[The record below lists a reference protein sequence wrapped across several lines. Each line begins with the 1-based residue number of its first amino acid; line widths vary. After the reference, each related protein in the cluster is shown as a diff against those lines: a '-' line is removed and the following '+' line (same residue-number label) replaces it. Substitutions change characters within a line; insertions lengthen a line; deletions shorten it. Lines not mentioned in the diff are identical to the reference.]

1 MNRNFGIAALTS
13 RRRVPG
19 NRSRFRPQFRLI
31 TSGAMILLLSISA
44 TASAQTDPRFSV
56 GLGAFFTDRD
66 SQTRIDGE
74 TGPGTDVDL
83 ETDLGL
89 ERSDTV
95 FRVDA
100 YWRFA
105 EKHRLDFSAFDLS
118 RSASKQIEREIIW
131 DDTTYPI
138 NTQLDAELDLA
149 IYKAAYTWLF
159 LKRGRS
165 FLGATVGLY
174 VADIGATL
182 SAPATGS
189 VEASDLTA
197 PLPVVGLRGEY
208 RFADRW
214 SLRGSGE
221 IFAIEYGDYDGS
233 LYDLFVGLDFSA
245 TEMIAVGIGLNSV
258 KLDVGVTKSGFE
270 GDVDWQY
277 DGAMAYLK
285 FDF

>member
-1 MNRNFGIAALTS
+1 MRSTWLVSLLAVTSPAIAQDDP
-13 RRRVPG
+13 R
-19 NRSRFRPQFRLI
+19 
-31 TSGAMILLLSISA
+31 LSIS
-44 TASAQTDPRFSV
+44 
-56 GLGAFFTDRD
+56 LGAFFADRD

-74 TGPGTDVDL
+74 SSPGTDVDL
-83 ETDLGL
+83 ESDLGL
-89 ERSDTV
+89 DRSDTV
-95 FRVDA
+95 FRVDG

-105 EKHRLDFSAFDLS
+105 EKHRFDLSAFDLS
-118 RSASKQIEREIIW
+118 RSSSKQIEREIIW

-138 NTQLDAELDLA
+138 NTTVNSELDLA
-149 IYKAAYTWLF
+149 IYKAAYTWMF
-159 LKRGRS
+159 LKRDRS

-174 VADIGATL
+174 IADIGASL
-182 SAPATGS
+182 SASTAGS
-189 VEASDLTA
+189 VESSDVTA
-197 PLPVVGLRGEY
+197 PLPVIGLRGEY

-245 TEMIAVGIGLNSV
+245 TDTIAVGVGVNSV
-258 KLDVGVTKSGFE
+258 QLDIGVTKNNFQ

>member
-1 MNRNFGIAALTS
+1 MANNTNL
-13 RRRVPG
+13 
-19 NRSRFRPQFRLI
+19 RLV
-31 TSGAMILLLSISA
+31 TSGAIILMLSMSTPA
-44 TASAQTDPRFSV
+44 PAQTDPRFSI

-74 TGPGTDVDL
+74 AGSGTDVDL
-83 ETDLGL
+83 ESDLGL
-89 ERSDTV
+89 KKSDTV
-95 FRVDA
+95 IRLDG

-105 EKHRLDFSAFDLS
+105 EKHRFDFSAFDLS
-118 RSASKQIEREIIW
+118 RSASKQIDREIIW
-131 DDTTYPI
+131 NDTTYAI
-138 NTQLDAELDLA
+138 NTQIDAELDLA

-159 LKRGRS
+159 LKRHRS

-174 VADIGATL
+174 VADIGASL
-182 SAPATGS
+182 FAPNIGS
-189 VEASDLTA
+189 RESSDLTA
-197 PLPVVGLRGEY
+197 PLPVIGLRGEY
-208 RFADRW
+208 RFAERW

-233 LYDLFVGLDFSA
+233 LYDLFVGIDFSA
-245 TEMIAVGIGLNSV
+245 TDTIAVGVGINSV
-258 KLDVGVTKSGFE
+258 KLDVGVTKSGFQ

>member
-1 MNRNFGIAALTS
+1 MATQTRLSTL
-13 RRRVPG
+13 
-19 NRSRFRPQFRLI
+19 RS
-31 TSGAMILLLSISA
+31 SAVILLLSFSA
-44 TASAQTDPRFSV
+44 TAAAETIDPRFSIGV
-56 GLGAFFTDRD
+56 GAFFTDRD

-74 TGPGTDVDL
+74 AGSGTEVDL

-89 ERSDTV
+89 EKSDTV

-105 EKHRLDFSAFDLS
+105 EKHRLDVSAFDLS
-118 RSASKQIEREIIW
+118 RAASKQIEREIVW
-131 DDTTYPI
+131 DDTTYAI
-138 NTQLDAELDLA
+138 NTRVDAELDLA
-149 IYKAAYTWLF
+149 IYKAAYTWMF
-159 LKRGRS
+159 LKRERS
-165 FLGATVGLY
+165 FLGATAGLY

-182 SAPATGS
+182 SAPSAGS
-189 VEASDLTA
+189 FESNDLTA

-221 IFAIEYGDYDGS
+221 IFSIEYGDYDGS

-245 TEMIAVGIGLNSV
+245 TDNIAVGVGINSV
-258 KLDVGVTKSGFE
+258 RLDVDVSKTGFQ

-277 DGAMAYLK
+277 QGAMAYLK

>member
-1 MNRNFGIAALTS
+1 MANQTHI
-13 RRRVPG
+13 
-19 NRSRFRPQFRLI
+19 RSARI
-31 TSGAMILLLSISA
+31 GAIVIVLSLSA
-44 TASAQTDPRFSV
+44 TAAAQTDPRFSI

-66 SQTRIDGE
+66 SNTRIDGE
-74 TGPGTDVDL
+74 AGSGTDVNL
-83 ETDLGL
+83 ESDLGL
-89 ERSDTV
+89 DKSDTV

-118 RSASKQIEREIIW
+118 RSASRQIDREITW
-131 DDTTYPI
+131 DDTTYTI
-138 NTQLDAELDLA
+138 NTQVESEFDLA
-149 IYKAAYTWLF
+149 IYKAAYTWCF
-159 LKRGRS
+159 LKRDRS

-182 SAPATGS
+182 SAPAAGS
-189 VEASDLTA
+189 VESEDLTA

-221 IFAIEYGDYDGS
+221 IFSIEYDDYDGS

-245 TEMIAVGIGLNSV
+245 TDNVAIGVGVNSV
-258 KLDVGVTKSGFE
+258 RLDVGVTKSNFE

>member
-1 MNRNFGIAALTS
+1 MFSHRRAAREYDMRNQTA
-13 RRRVPG
+13 
-19 NRSRFRPQFRLI
+19 SRFVI
-31 TSGAMILLLSISA
+31 SGAVILLLSIS
-44 TASAQTDPRFSV
+44 TSAAAQDDPRFSI

-74 TGPGTDVDL
+74 TSPGTDVDL

-105 EKHRLDFSAFDLS
+105 DKHRLDVSAFDLS
-118 RSASKQIEREIIW
+118 RSASKQVEKEIIW

-138 NTQLDAELDLA
+138 NTRVDAEVDLA
-149 IYKAAYTWLF
+149 IYKAAYTWMF
-159 LKRGRS
+159 LKRDRS
-165 FLGATVGLY
+165 FLGATIGLY

-182 SAPATGS
+182 SASATGS
-189 VEASDLTA
+189 VESSDVTA

-233 LYDLFVGLDFSA
+233 LYDFFVGLDFSA
-245 TEMIAVGIGLNSV
+245 TETIALGVGVNSV
-258 KLDVGVTKSGFE
+258 ELDVGVTKGGFQ

-277 DGAMAYLK
+277 DGAMAYVK

>member
-1 MNRNFGIAALTS
+1 MRPNKVVTMDILSNGAASTRDL
-13 RRRVPG
+13 
-19 NRSRFRPQFRLI
+19 RLAPI
-31 TSGAMILLLSISA
+31 GVVVLILSLSSA
-44 TASAQTDPRFSV
+44 ANAQNDPRFSI

-74 TGPGTDVDL
+74 ADSGTDVDL
-83 ETDLGL
+83 ESDLGL
-89 ERSDTV
+89 EKSDTV
-95 FRVDA
+95 FRIDA

-105 EKHRLDFSAFDLS
+105 EKHRFDFSAFDLS
-118 RSASKQIEREIIW
+118 RSASKQIEKDITW
-131 DDTTYPI
+131 NDTTFPI
-138 NTQLDAELDLA
+138 NTRLDAELDLA
-149 IYKAAYTWLF
+149 IYKAAYTWMF
-159 LKRGRS
+159 LKRERS
-165 FLGATVGLY
+165 FLGATLGLY
-174 VADIGATL
+174 IADIGATL
-182 SAPATGS
+182 SSSASGS
-189 VEASDLTA
+189 REASDLTA
-197 PLPVVGLRGEY
+197 PLPVIGLRGEY

-233 LYDLFVGLDFSA
+233 LYDFFAGLDFNVTDS
-245 TEMIAVGIGLNSV
+245 IAVGVGVNSV

>member
-1 MNRNFGIAALTS
+1 MQQLHRMIPAIFSTGTGSTRAPGLIPGSAL
-13 RRRVPG
+13 
-19 NRSRFRPQFRLI
+19 
-31 TSGAMILLLSISA
+31 ILMLSMFSP
-44 TASAQTDPRFSV
+44 ASAQTDPRFSI

-74 TGPGTDVDL
+74 AGSGTDVDL

-89 ERSDTV
+89 KKSDNV

-105 EKHRLDFSAFDLS
+105 EKHRIDFSGFDLS
-118 RSASKQIEREIIW
+118 RSASKRIEKDIAW
-131 DDTTYPI
+131 NDTTYPL
-138 NTQLDAELDLA
+138 NTQLDADLDLT

-159 LKRGRS
+159 LKRDRS
-165 FLGATVGLY
+165 FLGATAGLY
-174 VADIGATL
+174 IADIGATL
-182 SAPATGS
+182 SASGIGS
-189 VEASDLTA
+189 VEANDLTA

-233 LYDLFVGLDFSA
+233 LYDLFVGLDFSV
-245 TEMIAVGIGLNSV
+245 TDNIALGAGVNSV
-258 KLDVGVTKSGFE
+258 KLDVGVSKSGFS
-270 GDVDWQY
+270 GDLDWQY

>member
-1 MNRNFGIAALTS
+1 MKSTWLFALLAFTSSAIA
-13 RRRVPG
+13 
-19 NRSRFRPQFRLI
+19 QD
-31 TSGAMILLLSISA
+31 
-44 TASAQTDPRFSV
+44 DPRFSI

-74 TGPGTDVDL
+74 TAPGTDVDL
-83 ETDLGL
+83 ESDLGL

-95 FRVDA
+95 FRVDG

-105 EKHRLDFSAFDLS
+105 EKHRFDLSAFDLS

-138 NTQLDAELDLA
+138 NTTVDAELDLA
-149 IYKAAYTWLF
+149 IYKAAYTWMF
-159 LKRGRS
+159 LKRDRS

-174 VADIGATL
+174 IADIGASL
-182 SAPATGS
+182 SASTGGS
-189 VEASDLTA
+189 VESSDVTA
-197 PLPVVGLRGEY
+197 PLPVIGLRGEY
-208 RFADRW
+208 HFADRW

-245 TEMIAVGIGLNSV
+245 TESIAIGIGINSV
-258 KLDVGVTKSGFE
+258 QLDIGVTKDNFQ

>member
-1 MNRNFGIAALTS
+1 
-13 RRRVPG
+13 
-19 NRSRFRPQFRLI
+19 
-31 TSGAMILLLSISA
+31 LLSISA
-44 TASAQTDPRFSV
+44 TASAQTDPRFSI

-74 TGPGTDVDL
+74 AGSGTDVDL

-89 ERSDTV
+89 KKSDTV

-118 RSASKQIEREIIW
+118 RSGSKQIDKDITW
-131 DDTTYPI
+131 NDTTYPI
-138 NTQLDAELDLA
+138 NTQVDAELDLA
-149 IYKAAYTWLF
+149 IYKAAYTWAF
-159 LKRGRS
+159 LKRDRS

-182 SAPATGS
+182 SATAIGS
-189 VEASDLTA
+189 LESSDLTA
-197 PLPVVGLRGEY
+197 PLPVIGLRGEY

-245 TEMIAVGIGLNSV
+245 TDTIAVGVGINSV
-258 KLDVGVTKSGFE
+258 KLDVGVSKSGFQ